1 MKGRN
6 TLIAT
11 AVTGIALLTP
21 VAASASQYVAHT
33 RPDDRAGARG
43 AIALVNPAAIGVRPD
58 DRAGIRGNAVVA
70 PATAAAA
77 RPDDRAGYRGPSAPV
92 TARVTLVS
100 SGFDWR
106 DAFVGGLSGI
116 GIALLLM
123 GGLFLAMSRRTRARI
138 A

>member
-21 VAASASQYVAHT
+21 VAASASEHA

-43 AIALVNPAAIGVRPD
+43 ALALVNPAAVGVRPD
-58 DRAGIRGNAVVA
+58 DRGGIRGNEVVA
-70 PATAAAA
+70 PVTAASA

-92 TARVTLVS
+92 TARVTVVS
-100 SGFDWR
+100 NGFDWR

-116 GIALLLM
+116 GITLLLM
-123 GGLFLAMSRRTRARI
+123 GGLFLAMNRRTRARI